1 MGGENRKIPIFCWFC
16 WPRLISRELCFM
28 GYPGENR
35 RLSEDTVSTL
45 EMHHAFRQQFR
56 AELAGSLKHEKATGW
71 LSRRSKGENSLLSRS
86 LVQSFFNCIRQL
98 FRHKWLCEIGR
109 TANLKCCLADDFAVL

>member
-71 LSRRSKGENSLLSRS
+71 LSRRSKGENSLLSRIFIHHYV
-86 LVQSFFNCIRQL
+86 LIL
-98 FRHKWLCEIGR
+98 AHKGTFEWIPAGR
-109 TANLKCCLADDFAVL
+109 R

>member
-71 LSRRSKGENSLLSRS
+71 LSRRSKGENSLLSSTERWARNLRATKPS
-86 LVQSFFNCIRQL
+86 ITVLRNTLETTLRQ
-98 FRHKWLCEIGR
+98 
-109 TANLKCCLADDFAVL
+109 T

>member
-45 EMHHAFRQQFR
+45 ERHHAFLQQFR

-71 LSRRSKGENSLLSRS
+71 LSRRSKGENSLLSS
-86 LVQSFFNCIRQL
+86 E
-98 FRHKWLCEIGR
+98 FRKRRNQRVIEK
-109 TANLKCCLADDFAVL
+109 N

>member
-71 LSRRSKGENSLLSRS
+71 LSRRSKGENSLLSS
-86 LVQSFFNCIRQL
+86 HMQKPSNPSSPTGKSATKSAFQ
-98 FRHKWLCEIGR
+98 
-109 TANLKCCLADDFAVL
+109 